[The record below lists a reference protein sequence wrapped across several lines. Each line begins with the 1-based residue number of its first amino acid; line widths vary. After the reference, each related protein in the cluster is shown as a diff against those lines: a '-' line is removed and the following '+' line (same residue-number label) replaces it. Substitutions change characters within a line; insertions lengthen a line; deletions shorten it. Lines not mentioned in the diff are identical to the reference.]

1 MKVEVIEEKEN
12 PLLDRKEIKATI
24 TGFEKTPTREEVR
37 NQLIAKLGTDSKKL
51 LLDEIKQEYGK
62 KQAIAFVKIY
72 KNEEALQKYESKHK
86 IKRNN
91 LTKEEEQ
98 KKETEEKKGVKK

>member
-1 MKVEVIEEKEN
+1 MKIEVIEEKEN
-12 PLLDRKEIKATI
+12 KLLNRKEIKATI

-37 NQLIAKLGTDSKKL
+37 NQLIAKLGSDEKKL

-72 KNEEALQKYESKHK
+72 KNEEELQKYEPKYK

-91 LTKEEEQ
+91 LLK
-98 KKETEEKKGVKK
+98 EEKKQTEEVKK